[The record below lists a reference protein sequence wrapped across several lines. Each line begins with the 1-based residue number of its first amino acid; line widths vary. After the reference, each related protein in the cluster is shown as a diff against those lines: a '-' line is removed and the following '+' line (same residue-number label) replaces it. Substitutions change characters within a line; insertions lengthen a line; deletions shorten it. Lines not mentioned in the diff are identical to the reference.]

1 MYVNVGVRPVLG
13 GGATFIGI
21 PYCCA
26 TVPRSGCRFAFW
38 LMLPNQVWL
47 ELFTGSAE
55 MSVLK
60 TLLNGNSV
68 QVVPGNVR

>member
-1 MYVNVGVRPVLG
+1 M
-13 GGATFIGI
+13 
-21 PYCCA
+21 
-26 TVPRSGCRFAFW
+26 PRSGCRFAFRA
-38 LMLPNQVWL
+38 MLLIQVWL